1 MGDLKDLPKGN
12 SIDST
17 VKTTYIKPNLSDST
31 PFKESRHA
39 SKPFRKRFILSEV
52 NSLCFHQTGEWSN
65 RYEYISDMKRMIA
78 LKGFSASLLS
88 I

>member
-1 MGDLKDLPKGN
+1 MSDLKGWPNGN

-17 VKTTYIKPNLSDST
+17 VKTTYINPNLSDST

-39 SKPFRKRFILSEV
+39 SKPFRKRLILSEV
-52 NSLCFHQTGEWSN
+52 NSLWFHQTGEWSN
-65 RYEYISDMKRMIA
+65 RYEYISDIKRMIA
-78 LKGFSASLLS
+78 LKDFSASLLS